1 MGFRTGLVV
10 ASVFLL
16 SGTASAQEGLRS
28 ASLPARTPQNP
39 IPEGSQPGLR
49 SGSLPDRNPTTMPI
63 PPDRVDQF
71 IAHPR
76 TFTPRLPGEPPRR
89 RGRFQN
95 YLFGG
100 YNYGYGY
107 GDVYATRESATEPVP
122 SGYLYLDLRPGTAQ
136 VYVDGLYMGTV
147 DDFRRLI
154 PGRAMDAGA
163 HRLELRAS
171 GYESASFNVL
181 IQPGET
187 TTYRADLQQ
196 TAPRQQAAAAPP
208 KTFYVIPGCYAG
220 DKRPSAQSLRKGCDI
235 AKVRVIPPAV
245 NALARDQR

>member
-1 MGFRTGLVV
+1 MGYRAGWIAAT
-10 ASVFLL
+10 VFLL
-16 SGTASAQEGLRS
+16 STSALAQDGLRS

-49 SGSLPDRNPTTMPI
+49 SGSLPDRTPTTRPI

-76 TFTPRLPGEPPRR
+76 TYTPRLPGEPPRR

-95 YLFGG
+95 FVFGG
-100 YNYGYGY
+100 YSYGYPA
-107 GDVYATRESATEPVP
+107 DLYAPRESMPEAIAN
-122 SGYLYLDLRPGTAQ
+122 GYLYLDLRPGSAQ
-136 VYVDGLYMGTV
+136 VFVDGLYMGTI

-154 PGRAMDAGA
+154 PGRALEAGA
-163 HRLELRAS
+163 HRVEIRSA
-171 GYESASFNVL
+171 GYETASFDAL

-187 TTYRADLQQ
+187 TTYRADLQE
-196 TAPRQQAAAAPP
+196 TLERQRASAVPAARP

-220 DKRPSAQSLRKGCDI
+220 DKPPAARSLRKGCDV
-235 AKVRVIPPAV
+235 AKVRVIPPTV
-245 NALARDQR
+245 ALNR

>member
-16 SGTASAQEGLRS
+16 SVTAFGQEGLRS

-49 SGSLPDRNPTTMPI
+49 SGSLPDRNPTTSPI

-71 IAHPR
+71 IAHRR
-76 TFTPRLPGEPPRR
+76 TYTPRLPGEPPR

-100 YNYGYGY
+100 YSYGYG
-107 GDVYATRESATEPVP
+107 GDVYAPRESAPEPMP
-122 SGYLYLDLRPGTAQ
+122 NGYLHLDLRPGTAQ
-136 VYVDGLYMGTV
+136 VYLDGLYLGTV

-154 PGRAMDAGA
+154 PGRALEAGA

-171 GYESASFNVL
+171 GFETASFDVL

-187 TTYRADLQQ
+187 TTYRADLQPSATRQ
-196 TAPRQQAAAAPP
+196 PAPAGPP

-220 DKRPSAQSLRKGCDI
+220 DKPPAARSLRKGCDV
-235 AKVRVIPPAV
+235 AKVRVIPPTTAAH
-245 NALARDQR
+245 NR